1 MRHNDLKLRIIRASI
16 AELNELAHD
25 GKAKQASDLGA
36 ILGSIRRLEAEA
48 RWIEAHPWLSRLLD
62 LLRALLTAVRVRV

>member
-1 MRHNDLKLRIIRASI
+1 VKTNDLKLRIIKASI

-25 GKAKQASDLGA
+25 GKAKQAREVRAL
-36 ILGSIRRLEAEA
+36 LGSIRRLEAEA
-48 RWIEAHPWLSRLLD
+48 RWIEAHPWLSRLYD